1 MIKMKNTGNIE
12 DNFWNLFEKFI
23 FFAYFF
29 NYQVIG
35 SYNFIFYKIGTK
47 FYFFYFLVFFCGEKD
62 EVARFRFRER
72 KLLFRSY

>member
-35 SYNFIFYKIGTK
+35 SYNFIF
-47 FYFFYFLVFFCGEKD
+47 
-62 EVARFRFRER
+62 
-72 KLLFRSY
+72 

>member
-29 NYQVIG
+29 NY
-35 SYNFIFYKIGTK
+35 
-47 FYFFYFLVFFCGEKD
+47 
-62 EVARFRFRER
+62 
-72 KLLFRSY
+72 